1 MELEKSSDDDLRAR
15 VAQRI
20 RAARIAAGLTP
31 NDVIEASGVSRSTYY
46 SYETG
51 EGSFTISILAKIAA
65 AIGCTPSA
73 LLMTDEEEQRLLALN
88 CLQGTVEQLVA
99 LLDCM
104 KHQLAG
110 LAAQPGPSMSWAEL
124 IAASTRPKSR
134 PHNLVESPQ
143 SEFSD

>member
-1 MELEKSSDDDLRAR
+1 MGSKKPSEDDLCAR
-15 VAQRI
+15 VSQRI

-51 EGSFTISILAKIAA
+51 EGSFTISVLAKIAA
-65 AIGCTPSA
+65 AIGCTPSV
-73 LLMTDEEEQRLLALN
+73 LLITEEEEQRLLALN
-88 CLQGTVEQLVA
+88 TMQGMAEQLAA

-104 KHQLAG
+104 KHQLAA
-110 LAAQPGPSMSWAEL
+110 LAAQPGPSRSWAEL
-124 IAASTRPKSR
+124 IAAGNRPKSR
-134 PHNLVESPQ
+134 LHNQGGSPP

>member
-1 MELEKSSDDDLRAR
+1 MGSKKPSEDDLCAR
-15 VAQRI
+15 VSQRI

-51 EGSFTISILAKIAA
+51 EGSFTISVLAKIAA
-65 AIGCTPSA
+65 AIGCTPSV
-73 LLMTDEEEQRLLALN
+73 LLITKEEEERLLALN
-88 CLQGTVEQLVA
+88 TIQGMAEQLAA

-104 KHQLAG
+104 KHQLAA
-110 LAAQPGPSMSWAEL
+110 LATQPGPSRSWAEL
-124 IAASTRPKSR
+124 IAAGNRPKSR
-134 PHNLVESPQ
+134 LHDQGDSSQ